1 MRAFYLRCA
10 GVLCPSL
17 VFLPSV
23 LQVCYRGNGGGLNR
37 RIKKPC
43 ADHSRQENPMP
54 ILFVLPWC
62 FLAVFLARVFL
73 CAIPPSSN
81 SPVALYFSLCRI
93 LYPYPISVHTQH
105 RKINSRAILRPCM
118 ILLLQVYINISV
130 SIIIII
136 LL

>member
-1 MRAFYLRCA
+1 MRFICAVWAFCA
-10 GVLCPSL
+10 LPWYFSPLCCWYAIGA
-17 VFLPSV
+17 F
-23 LQVCYRGNGGGLNR
+23 GGGLNR
-37 RIKKPC
+37 RIEKPC
-43 ADHSRQENPMP
+43 ADHSKRENSIP
-54 ILFVLPWC
+54 ILFLLPWC

-81 SPVALYFSLCRI
+81 SPVALYFALCRI

-105 RKINSRAILRPCM
+105 HIINSTAILGPCM
-118 ILLLQVYINISV
+118 ILLLWVYINISI